1 LFFFSHSAETSND
14 SLVSGSPTSIGEGFN
29 GLDCGTVTAA
39 GVFSTVAVAAVLVS
53 GDLTSVAGVVFGCC
67 TVWADV
73 CVVLSADEGVWAER
87 DGVIRVRT
95 INAIN
100 TALDIFF
107 IISFLS
113 YLILFLPGIS
123 TDF

>member
-1 LFFFSHSAETSND
+1 M
-14 SLVSGSPTSIGEGFN
+14 GEGFN

-39 GVFSTVAVAAVLVS
+39 GAFSAGAAAAVLVS
-53 GDLTSVAGVVFGCC
+53 GDLTSVAGVAFGCC

-73 CVVLSADEGVWAER
+73 CGVLSADEGVWAER
-87 DGVIRVRT
+87 DGVIRVRA

-113 YLILFLPGIS
+113 YLILFLAGTS
-123 TDF
+123 TNF